1 MNSLPFRSECPTNH
15 STGPVPK
22 AAQGGEFKRGFTN
35 TRMAK
40 KETLHRLEELF
51 SAKEVT
57 DGFPSQQACLSWAN
71 KVAPLLR
78 FNPQYHQTFLY
89 YLQII
94 SRNIS
99 IYTAEPTF
107 RTMQSQVEMAIEEL
121 KIDITSENNVEAP
134 EKESKVGKT
143 NVLKLEPNIYGIG
156 INLHEL
162 WKRAKEKLFRKRM

>member
-1 MNSLPFRSECPTNH
+1 MT
-15 STGPVPK
+15 
-22 AAQGGEFKRGFTN
+22 
-35 TRMAK
+35 K
-40 KETLHRLEELF
+40 KETLQRLEELF
-51 SAKEVT
+51 RAKEVT

-94 SRNIS
+94 SKNIS
-99 IYTAEPTF
+99 IYTAEPAF

-121 KIDITSENNVEAP
+121 KIDIAAENNP
-134 EKESKVGKT
+134 ETPREESKLKKA

-162 WKRAKEKLFRKRM
+162 WNRAKVKFRRKKT